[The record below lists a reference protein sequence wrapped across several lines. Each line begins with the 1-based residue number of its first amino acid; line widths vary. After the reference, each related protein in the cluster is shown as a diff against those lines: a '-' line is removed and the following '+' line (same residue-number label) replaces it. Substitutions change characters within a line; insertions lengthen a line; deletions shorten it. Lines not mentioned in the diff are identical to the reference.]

1 MSLIVASTSAAPVT
15 TLKQQDGHCPKFG
28 SYFETAVATHY
39 EGDMKGLLHNKT
51 SKEEQNV
58 F

>member
-28 SYFETAVATHY
+28 SYFETDDATHIRRGY
-39 EGDMKGLLHNKT
+39 ERFIT
-51 SKEEQNV
+51 
-58 F
+58 